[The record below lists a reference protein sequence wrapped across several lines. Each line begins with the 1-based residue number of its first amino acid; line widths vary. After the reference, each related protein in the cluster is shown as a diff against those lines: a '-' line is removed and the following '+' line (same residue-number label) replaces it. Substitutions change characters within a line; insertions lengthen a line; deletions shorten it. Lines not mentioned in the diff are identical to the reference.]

1 MNVIGKVGSI
11 VQNVKKGFKTAD
23 QVQADLIAQQNEKGV
38 GYGQSVLDPRFKQ
51 EIAKVGISACET
63 PAQFLGAYASR
74 ATIDIANDGTRTYW
88 WRYNHPLAIAQ
99 KGLEQGINRNL
110 IESPTARAAVALGV
124 AVPAIAA
131 AGTYDIT
138 NPEEQFRPKG
148 YAQTYAEKGSQD
160 RRQTSQPVQ
169 ELFERFFLGRTG
181 DPLKYETAKQDI
193 PSLTPERYAN
203 YQNFLYNEKGLLGL
217 GIIKAT
223 PENLEGKP
231 ELRMLGFPATIPM
244 AGGFAGGTVAAAVAG
259 RTGATPRQ
267 RAVRALVG
275 GLTGSIGGVAG
286 GNVVNEVIASA
297 NRPTLPTIQEYQ
309 STSPDRI

>member
-11 VQNVKKGFKTAD
+11 VQNVKQGFKTAD
-23 QVQADLIAQQNEKGV
+23 QIQSRLAQVSREKGL
-38 GYGQSVLDPRFKQ
+38 GYGQSVLDPNFKK
-51 EIAKVGISACET
+51 EIAKAGITARET

-74 ATIDIANDGTRTYW
+74 ATVDIANDGTRTYW

-99 KGLEQGINRNL
+99 KGLEQGINRDL
-110 IESPTARAAVALGV
+110 IQSPTARAAVALGV

-193 PSLTPERYAN
+193 PSLTPQRYAN

-231 ELRMLGFPATIPM
+231 ELRMLGFPASIPM
-244 AGGFAGGTVAAAVAG
+244 VGGFAGGTIAASVAG
-259 RTGATPRQ
+259 KTGTTNRQ
-267 RAVRALVG
+267 RAVRAMVERNIG
-275 GLTGSIGGVAG
+275 SGNIHGLGTRLFSFGFSC
-286 GNVVNEVIASA
+286 
-297 NRPTLPTIQEYQ
+297 
-309 STSPDRI
+309 TSNTAHKAAAKQ